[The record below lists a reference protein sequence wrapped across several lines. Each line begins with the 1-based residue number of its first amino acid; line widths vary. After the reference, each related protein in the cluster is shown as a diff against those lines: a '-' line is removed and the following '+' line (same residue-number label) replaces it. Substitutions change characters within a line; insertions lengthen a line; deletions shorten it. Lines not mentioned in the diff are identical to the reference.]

1 MDAQPPYITNY
12 RRRRE
17 QVYRRR
23 IALAIAA
30 AVLVHLSLLAWLA
43 PFSTRLPLVRQIGYQ
58 GVLRILPEISVR
70 RRTAEVETELE
81 TSRGLGSEG
90 VFHVVSIEVF
100 DWAVPAGTP
109 AEEITGEV
117 KQELGDDLRNF
128 LEESLPQPTSSDVV
142 VLRLV
147 KPVYPLSS
155 IIDGVEG
162 VVVFRLHLTETGD
175 VARAWLLSSEVD
187 EPCEESARWAVM
199 QWKFRPFL
207 VNGEPR
213 SILVDQRVRFR
224 LHDPPDV
231 VPGRLRVRGGPNG
244 PPNGGP

>member
-1 MDAQPPYITNY
+1 MDVQPPYITKY

-17 QVYRRR
+17 QVYRTR
-23 IALAIAA
+23 IGYAIAA
-30 AVLVHLSLLAWLA
+30 AVLFHLSLFAWLA
-43 PFSTRLPLVRQIGYQ
+43 PFSERLPLVRHIGYQ

-70 RRTAEVETELE
+70 RRTAEVETDLE

-90 VFHVVSIEVF
+90 IFQVVSIEMV

-117 KQELGDDLRNF
+117 EQESGDDLRNL

-142 VLRLV
+142 VLRVV
-147 KPVYPLSS
+147 KPTYPAAS

-162 VVVFRLHLTETGD
+162 VVVFRLHLSETGD
-175 VARAWLLSSEVD
+175 VVRAWLLSSEVD
-187 EPCEESARWAVM
+187 EACEESAHHAVL

-207 VNGEPR
+207 VNGEPT

-224 LHDPPDV
+224 LHDPPEV
-231 VPGRLRVRGGPNG
+231 APGRLRIGGDR
-244 PPNGGP
+244 NGGPR

>member
-1 MDAQPPYITNY
+1 MDAQPPYITKY

-30 AVLVHLSLLAWLA
+30 AVVVHLSLLAWLA
-43 PFSTRLPLVRQIGYQ
+43 PFSRRFPLIRQMGYH
-58 GVLRILPEISVR
+58 GVLHILPEISVR
-70 RRTAEVETELE
+70 RRTADVETRLE

-90 VFHVVSIEVF
+90 VFHVVSIEVV

-117 KQELGDDLRNF
+117 KQELGDDLRSL

-142 VLRLV
+142 VLNIV
-147 KPVYPLSS
+147 KPTYPSS
-155 IIDGVEG
+155 SVIDGVEG

-187 EPCEESARWAVM
+187 EPCEESAHRAVM

-207 VNGEPR
+207 VNGEPT

-224 LHDPPDV
+224 LYDPPDV
-231 VPGRLRVRGGPNG
+231 VPRRVRVRGGPNG
-244 PPNGGP
+244 GPNGTR